1 MKGFTSVNERRLVGS
16 KLPARPCNL
25 RLIGLL
31 STVILLFL
39 WKVISIKINADIILP
54 PPEDVLIR
62 LVIIAQSKNFWQS
75 ILNTTI
81 RTLYGF
87 TLSFVMGF
95 ITGIAWGSSKK
106 ISAVL
111 SPLISVIRAVPVMSV
126 ILIAMIWFRT
136 DMVPVFVCF
145 LMIFPIITANVSQG
159 IGEVDPSLIEMAT
172 AFKLSKYN
180 ILFHITI
187 PSTIPFV
194 LAGVRAAVGVAWKS
208 VIAAEV
214 LSQPVKAIG
223 TGIQFSQMNLE
234 TAEVIAWTVIAVVLS
249 KISEFSVELIIK
261 NRKWRPY

>member
-1 MKGFTSVNERRLVGS
+1 MKVFTSVNE
-16 KLPARPCNL
+16 K

-31 STVILLFL
+31 STLVLLLL
-39 WKVISIKINADIILP
+39 WKVISIRIDADIILP
-54 PPEDVLIR
+54 PPEDVILRLFLIS
-62 LVIIAQSKNFWQS
+62 QNKSFWQAVG
-75 ILNTTI
+75 NTTA

-87 TLSFVMGF
+87 ILSFSAGF
-95 ITGIAWGSSKK
+95 ITGIACGSSTR
-106 ISAVL
+106 ISAAL
-111 SPLISVIRAVPVMSV
+111 SPVISVIRTIPVMSV
-126 ILIAMIWFRT
+126 ILIAMIWFKT

-159 IGEVDPSLIEMAT
+159 IRVVDKSLIEMASV
-172 AFKLSKYN
+172 FKLSKYN

-234 TAEVIAWTVIAVVLS
+234 TAEVMAWTVLAIILS
-249 KISEFSVELIIK
+249 KTSEFAVELIIK
-261 NRKWRPY
+261 SRKWRSFK

>member
-1 MKGFTSVNERRLVGS
+1 MKVFTSVNDKRNHRY
-16 KLPARPCNL
+16 
-25 RLIGLL
+25 IGLL
-31 STVILLFL
+31 STLVLLLL
-39 WKVISIKINADIILP
+39 WKVISININAKIILP
-54 PPEDVLIR
+54 PPEDVIIR
-62 LVIIAQSKNFWQS
+62 LIKISQSRIFWQS
-75 ILNTTI
+75 ILTTTI

-87 TLSFVMGF
+87 TLSFVLGF
-95 ITGIAWGSSKK
+95 ITGITCGSSKRV
-106 ISAVL
+106 SAAL
-111 SPLISVIRAVPVMSV
+111 SPLVSVIRSVPVMSI

-159 IGEVDPSLIEMAT
+159 IIEVDKSLIEMAS
-172 AFKLSKYN
+172 AFRLTKYN

-194 LAGVRAAVGVAWKS
+194 LSGVRAAVGVAWKS

-234 TAEVIAWTVIAVVLS
+234 TAEVIAWTVIAVILS
-249 KISEFSVELIIK
+249 KISEFAVEMIIK
-261 NRKWRPY
+261 SRRWRLYQ

>member
-1 MKGFTSVNERRLVGS
+1 MKVSTSVNE
-16 KLPARPCNL
+16 KK
-25 RLIGLL
+25 LIGLL
-31 STVILLFL
+31 STVILLLL
-39 WKVISIKINADIILP
+39 WKVISIKIDADIILP
-54 PPEDVLIR
+54 PPEDVFIR
-62 LVIIAQSKNFWQS
+62 LTEISQSRNFWQS
-75 ILNTTI
+75 ILNTTT

-87 TLSFVMGF
+87 TLSFGLGF
-95 ITGIAWGSSKK
+95 ITGIAWGSSKRV
-106 ISAVL
+106 SAAL
-111 SPLISVIRAVPVMSV
+111 SPLISVIRAIPVMSI

-159 IGEVDPSLIEMAT
+159 ISEVDRSLLEMAS

-194 LAGVRAAVGVAWKS
+194 LAGVRASVGVAWKS

-234 TAEVIAWTVIAVVLS
+234 TAEVIAWTAIAVILS
-249 KISEFSVELIIK
+249 KVSEFVVELIITS
-261 NRKWRPY
+261 RKWRSDQ

>member
-1 MKGFTSVNERRLVGS
+1 MKVFTSVNE
-16 KLPARPCNL
+16 KK
-25 RLIGLL
+25 LIGVL
-31 STVILLFL
+31 STLILILI
-39 WKVISIKINADIILP
+39 WKIISIKISAEIILP
-54 PPEDVLIR
+54 SPEDVLIR
-62 LVIIAQSKNFWQS
+62 LTEISKSKIFWES
-75 ILNTTI
+75 IFKTTT

-87 TLSFVMGF
+87 TLSFGLGF
-95 ITGIAWGSSKK
+95 ITGIACGNSKRV
-106 ISAVL
+106 SAAL
-111 SPLISVIRAVPVMSV
+111 SPLISVIRAIPVMSI
-126 ILIAMIWFRT
+126 ILVAMIWFRT

-159 IGEVDPSLIEMAT
+159 ISEVDRSLIDMAS

-194 LAGVRAAVGVAWKS
+194 LAGVRASVGVAWKS

-234 TAEVIAWTVIAVVLS
+234 TAEVIAWTVIAVILS
-249 KISEFSVELIIK
+249 KVSEFAVELVIT
-261 NRKWRPY
+261 NRKWRSYK

>member
-1 MKGFTSVNERRLVGS
+1 MKVFTSANEK
-16 KLPARPCNL
+16 KLSNL
-25 RLIGLL
+25 RLIGLI
-31 STVILLFL
+31 STLFL
-39 WKVISIKINADIILP
+39 LLLWKIISIKIGADIILP

-62 LVIIAQSKNFWQS
+62 LIEISKSINFWQS
-75 ILNTTI
+75 ILKTTT

-87 TLSFVMGF
+87 TLSFGLGF
-95 ITGIAWGSSKK
+95 ITGIACGSSKRV
-106 ISAVL
+106 SAAL
-111 SPLISVIRAVPVMSV
+111 SPLISVIRAIPVMSI

-159 IGEVDPSLIEMAT
+159 ISEVDRSLIEMAS
-172 AFKLSKYN
+172 AFKLSRLN

-214 LSQPVKAIG
+214 LSLPVKAIG

-234 TAEVIAWTVIAVVLS
+234 TAEVIAWTVIAVILS
-249 KISEFSVELIIK
+249 KVSEFAVELIIK
-261 NRKWRPY
+261 SRKWRSYQ

>member
-1 MKGFTSVNERRLVGS
+1 MKVFTSVNE
-16 KLPARPCNL
+16 K

-31 STVILLFL
+31 STLVLLL
-39 WKVISIKINADIILP
+39 VWKVISIRIDADIILP
-54 PPEDVLIR
+54 PPEDVILRLALIT
-62 LVIIAQSKNFWQS
+62 QNKSFWQAVG
-75 ILNTTI
+75 NTTA

-87 TLSFVMGF
+87 ILSFSAGF
-95 ITGIAWGSSKK
+95 ITGIACGTSTR
-106 ISAVL
+106 ISAAL
-111 SPLISVIRAVPVMSV
+111 SPIISVIRTIPVMSV
-126 ILIAMIWFRT
+126 ILIAMIWFKT

-159 IGEVDPSLIEMAT
+159 ISEVDKSLIEMAS
-172 AFKLSKYN
+172 AFKLSKSN

-214 LSQPVKAIG
+214 LSQPIKAIG

-234 TAEVIAWTVIAVVLS
+234 TAEVMAWTVLAVILS
-249 KISEFSVELIIK
+249 KVSEFAVELIIES
-261 NRKWRPY
+261 RKWRSPK